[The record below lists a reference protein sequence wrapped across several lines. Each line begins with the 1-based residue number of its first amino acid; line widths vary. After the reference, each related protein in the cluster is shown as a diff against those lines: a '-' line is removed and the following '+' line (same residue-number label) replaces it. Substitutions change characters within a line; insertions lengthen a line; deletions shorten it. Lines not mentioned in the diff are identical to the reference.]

1 MKNVIPPGKPDE
13 SPSIEE
19 LRRIFAKNIDRL
31 LDLIG
36 ADRKQAAGMVGVPY
50 KWLWRM
56 ATNGIT
62 RIDDRHRPNLQK
74 LAEFF
79 LVPSVNDFWQVGLLY
94 GLISTEPLFRARFAE
109 SLRRLH
115 QIELSRL
122 LSVDQR
128 LLASLKPFSEITRI
142 VELNPEQPIM
152 TARDK
157 YEWLIATGR
166 HEHLRQLVE
175 GVNGIV
181 DRDFEME
188 YGKNKNT
195 THDAANF

>member
-1 MKNVIPPGKPDE
+1 MSRQLLDRRCLFGLKSKCVRVIIGLYELNPFLSTGEAMKRVVSAGEPDE

-19 LRRIFAKNIDRL
+19 LRRIFAQNVDRL

-36 ADRKQAAGMVGVPY
+36 ADRKQAAGKVGVPY

-56 ATNGIT
+56 ATKGIT

-79 LVPSVNDFWQVGLLY
+79 LVQSVNDFWQVGLL
-94 GLISTEPLFRARFAE
+94 LPAHLHRPPFRDRFTE

-142 VELNPEQPIM
+142 AEIIPSSPL
-152 TARDK
+152 
-157 YEWLIATGR
+157 
-166 HEHLRQLVE
+166 
-175 GVNGIV
+175 
-181 DRDFEME
+181 
-188 YGKNKNT
+188 
-195 THDAANF
+195 